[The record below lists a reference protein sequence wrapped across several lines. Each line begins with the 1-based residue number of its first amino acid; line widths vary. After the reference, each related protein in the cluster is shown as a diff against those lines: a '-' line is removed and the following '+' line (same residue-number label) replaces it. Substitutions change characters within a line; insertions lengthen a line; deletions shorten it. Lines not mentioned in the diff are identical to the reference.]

1 VASGEGTEERRYR
14 FAVLSEEHKP
24 LRAAFRCGEDAL
36 DGYLQTQAR
45 QDMRRGLSV
54 AHVLLDEER
63 GRIAGYYTLSSEVIE
78 RGELPAQLERGL
90 GRNRVFPAILLGRLA
105 VDLEYQGKGLG
116 RELLLDALYRALE
129 ISRKSVGATAVL
141 VDALHEKAQEFYARY
156 GFEQLDILDA
166 PERAERAGTQSPGG
180 SDPRRPKRRLYLPM
194 KSIERL

>member
-1 VASGEGTEERRYR
+1 MASDEGTEERRYR
-14 FAVLSEEHKP
+14 FEVLSEQHGP
-24 LRAAFRCGEDAL
+24 LRGAFRCGEEAL
-36 DGYLQTQAR
+36 DRYLQRQAR

-78 RGELPAQLERGL
+78 RGELPAELERGL

-129 ISRKSVGATAVL
+129 ISRKSVGAVAVL
-141 VDALHEKAQEFYARY
+141 VDALHERAQEFYIRY

-166 PERAERAGTQSPGG
+166 PERDVRVGARPSGEIAPG
-180 SDPRRPKRRLYLPM
+180 RPKRRLYLPI